1 MAALRPCPSVHVVVG
16 ARRPC
21 ISSPASSSL
30 RIVPALGRQ
39 GGRSTSLVGHWLA
52 GSRAAPRL
60 RDRHRH
66 ATDARKGAADWPFG
80 VEPDD
85 DRMVQ
90 SVISVCNR
98 ACNRVA
104 DSLAAYGASLVAGAS
119 KIFIDHVPEFVIP
132 LVSGDKPGAH
142 V

>member
-1 MAALRPCPSVHVVVG
+1 MSSL
-16 ARRPC
+16 ARGGR
-21 ISSPASSSL
+21 ASSSL

-66 ATDARKGAADWPFG
+66 ATGARKGTADWPFG

-85 DRMVQ
+85 DRMVKP
-90 SVISVCNR
+90 ICN
-98 ACNRVA
+98 
-104 DSLAAYGASLVAGAS
+104 LHL
-119 KIFIDHVPEFVIP
+119 
-132 LVSGDKPGAH
+132 
-142 V
+142 